1 MTTTQ
6 PPATRAT
13 PVTRV
18 TRAPSDVLRAVV
30 AGAALI
36 LTALVGWLFGDAVAA
51 FGVQLLRGLDA
62 LPSWL
67 VSALLIAEQGL
78 SIVLVI
84 GGLAVALVR
93 RDWRLLANASA
104 GAAGAAVFVALLWPL
119 AATDAVQVTHIDGS
133 LPTLDRLPST
143 VALAAV
149 VGLATAAS
157 PWLARRWRRAWWIL
171 AVVMALVHFLGT
183 PVSFDTMLAVLAGW
197 FAGSAVVVVLGAP
210 SRRPTRSAVTD
221 GLARVGVSL
230 ARLDAAD
237 VDARGSTPYF
247 GADTDGTNLFV
258 KVLGADERSADLLFR
273 LYRRLLPRNLGDER
287 SFSSLRRAV
296 EHEALVALV
305 AGQYG
310 VRTPRLVAFAAAEP
324 NGFVL
329 AYEAIAGRSL
339 DRLTADETTD
349 EVVGAVWSQV
359 VLLRRHGIAHRDLRL
374 ANTFLAESGEIWLI
388 DFGFSEVAA
397 SDLLLANDLAEL
409 LASSSTQIGPD
420 RAVTL
425 GLDAVGGPALA
436 TALDRLHP
444 AMLSGATRTALA
456 ASPGA
461 LDRLRALV
469 AERAG

>member
-1 MTTTQ
+1 MTTTTPAAVPAP
-6 PPATRAT
+6 PPA
-13 PVTRV
+13 RV

-30 AGAALI
+30 AGAAL
-36 LTALVGWLFGDAVAA
+36 LVTVLVGWLFGEAVAA
-51 FGVQLLRGLDA
+51 FAAQLLRGLDA

-67 VSALLIAEQGL
+67 VTVLLLTEEGL
-78 SIVLVI
+78 SVVLVI

-93 RDWRLLANASA
+93 RDWALLVNAVA
-104 GAAGAAVFVALLWPL
+104 GAAAAAVLVAVLRPL
-119 AATDAVQVTHIDGS
+119 ADTDAVPLTQINDA

-143 VALAAV
+143 VALAAA

-157 PWLARRWRRAWWIL
+157 PWLSRRWRRTWWLL
-171 AVVMALVHFLGT
+171 AGVMALVHFLGT
-183 PVSFDTMLAVLAGW
+183 PVSFDTVFALLAGW
-197 FAGSAVVVVLGAP
+197 FSGAAVVVVLGAP
-210 SRRPTRSAVTD
+210 SRRPTKAAVAD
-221 GLARVGVSL
+221 GLARVGVAL
-230 ARLDAAD
+230 AELDAAD

-247 GADTDGTNLFV
+247 GADTDGTRLFV

-273 LYRRLLPRNLGDER
+273 LYRRLLPRDLGDER

-339 DRLTADETTD
+339 DRLSADEMTD
-349 EVVGAVWSQV
+349 AVVAAVWAQV
-359 VLLRRHGIAHRDLRL
+359 ARLRHHGIAHRDLRL
-374 ANTFLAESGEIWLI
+374 ANAFLAADGEVWII

-397 SDLLLANDLAEL
+397 SNLLLANDLAEL

-444 AMLSGATRTALA
+444 PMLSGATRTALA